1 MTTPP
6 RWDLTN
12 VYPSLDSKE
21 FEASVKKVKKQ
32 IGDLE
37 KFFDKN
43 IDKTTAKTPVKKLA
57 GLAGEAIDKPT
68 YSFKEGRRTAS
79 KRIRLEPDQIL
90 LLDCLH
96 GLYPPITEG
105 IDAPAQFR
113 HFLLV
118 LREDVPH
125 PLPVKAHGSRTAAQ
139 FVRP

>member
-32 IGDLE
+32 IGELE

-57 GLAGEAIDKPT
+57 GLAGEAIDRDLV
-68 YSFKEGRRTAS
+68 GRPGQGGPDV
-79 KRIRLEPDQIL
+79 IREQ
-90 LLDCLH
+90 
-96 GLYPPITEG
+96 G
-105 IDAPAQFR
+105 R
-113 HFLLV
+113 H
-118 LREDVPH
+118 RSSRRRGRGGHDRG
-125 PLPVKAHGSRTAAQ
+125 AGSGRGSGGQ
-139 FVRP
+139 RG